1 MPLAVPY
8 STHHLHQFHL
18 SIISFLFIE
27 QHQLPCPSAVFPSSI
42 PHFKLLSLLSKTSLL
57 IFLHQQY
64 NTIILVHHRCSIL
77 PSYWLK
83 RPSAPPSSACLAS
96 AVERLCCCLL
106 RPCESSPSSALC
118 GLHLVAAFECW
129 CYHRPS
135 PLQLLHLLPCSV
147 SVRPPL
153 QLLFAVAGRNRW
165 AREDQ
170 NRDSCS
176 SFFFASLPESR
187 NRLSSSF
194 SLAVILII
202 SSFSSSFFLLLLPLL
217 GVAVAVTIS
226 SSYPSSSVLAAA
238 SFSSSSSR
246 EAVASSW
253 GPELGGR
260 CCIVLLLPL
269 FLVTPRC
276 CHCGR
281 RCWAVCRPCCRRC
294 CCCCSYCSCC
304 QTPFPATEPRKSL
317 LSLPWTSVLGRLCL
331 SLVFG

>member
-1 MPLAVPY
+1 MPLVVPY

-27 QHQLPCPSAVFPSSI
+27 QHQLPCPSAVFPPLLHISSFFLCSLRRLSWFSFTSNTTPSSSFI
-42 PHFKLLSLLSKTSLL
+42 IVVPSCLPTGWRDHQHHHHRHVLLLLSNGCAAASFVHEIHHLLLL
-57 IFLHQQY
+57 CAVCF
-64 NTIILVHHRCSIL
+64 
-77 PSYWLK
+77 WL
-83 RPSAPPSSACLAS
+83 
-96 AVERLCCCLL
+96 
-106 RPCESSPSSALC
+106 
-118 GLHLVAAFECW
+118 LHLMCW
-129 CYHRPS
+129 CYHRRS
-135 PLQLLHLLPCSV
+135 LLQLLHRLPCSV
-147 SVRPPL
+147 SIRPPL
-153 QLLFAVAGRNRW
+153 QLLFAVAGGNRW

-170 NRDSCS
+170 HRDSCS

-253 GPELGGR
+253 GPEPGGR

-269 FLVTPRC
+269 FLVTPHC
-276 CHCGR
+276 CHCGH
-281 RCWAVCRPCCRRC
+281 RCWAVCRPCCGRC
-294 CCCCSYCSCC
+294 CCCCSCCSCC